1 MQFESWITFCS
12 IALLATATPGPAA
25 LLVSISSISFGFR
38 QSLLT
43 VLGNITGLFI
53 MSGLSVLGLST
64 VILHSAFAFTI
75 IKFLGAL
82 YLIYLGV
89 KLWRHGLS
97 KLDVNEVSCAK
108 SNALNLYGQGLLVA
122 LTNPKAIVFTTAL
135 FPQFIVVSE
144 PLFAQFSVLVLSFMS
159 LSVLCLSSY
168 AFVAQRAKSKARNL
182 VSGTWLGKLFGSTFI
197 GAGCF
202 LATTSR

>member
-1 MQFESWITFCS
+1 MQLESWITFCS

-25 LLVSISSISFGFR
+25 LLVSVHSLTFGFR
-38 QSLLT
+38 KSLCT
-43 VLGNITGLFI
+43 VLGNVTGLFI

-64 VILHSAFAFTI
+64 IVLHSAVAFTV
-75 IKFLGAL
+75 IKVFGAL

-89 KLWRHGLS
+89 KLWRHGLG
-97 KLDVNEVSCAK
+97 KVDVSGSASASGNVFS
-108 SNALNLYGQGLLVA
+108 LYCQGVLVA

-144 PLFAQFSVLVLSFMS
+144 PLMAQFSVLVLSFMS
-159 LSVLCLSSY
+159 LSVLCLCSY
-168 AFVAQRAKSKARNL
+168 ALAAQSVKNKTPKL
-182 VSGTWLGKLFGSTFI
+182 ISGSWLGKLFGSTFI

-202 LATTSR
+202 LATTAK